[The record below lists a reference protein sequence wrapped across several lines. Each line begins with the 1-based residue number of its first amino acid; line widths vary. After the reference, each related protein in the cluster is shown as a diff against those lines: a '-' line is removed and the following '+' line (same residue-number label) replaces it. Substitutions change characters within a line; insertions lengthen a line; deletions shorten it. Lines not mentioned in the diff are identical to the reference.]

1 MDIVKNIICLEN
13 DRASVIRLKSDK
25 LEFVKK
31 DGEIDFPITLEF
43 WDWWKK
49 VVSYIDGDAVDI
61 CFVYD
66 KKYDLLQDNK
76 ILDNNIINS
85 EESVWRIEHIKSY
98 FWELKPTYLHL
109 AIVNPD
115 NQEYILGSAES
126 SNIRRFSTNL
136 AFKIPKV
143 TIEEDMECEGMR
155 YEDMEYG
162 KMEQVLEVQKGEYS
176 KFARFFV
183 DLINRER
190 G

>member
-76 ILDNNIINS
+76 ILNNNIINS

-109 AIVNPD
+109 AIGNPD
-115 NQEYILGSAES
+115 NQEYVLGSAES

-136 AFKIPKV
+136 AFKISKV
-143 TIEEDMECEGMR
+143 GIEETMECEGMR
-155 YEDMEYG
+155 YEDMECG
-162 KMEQVLEVQKGEYS
+162 KMDQVLEVEKGEYS